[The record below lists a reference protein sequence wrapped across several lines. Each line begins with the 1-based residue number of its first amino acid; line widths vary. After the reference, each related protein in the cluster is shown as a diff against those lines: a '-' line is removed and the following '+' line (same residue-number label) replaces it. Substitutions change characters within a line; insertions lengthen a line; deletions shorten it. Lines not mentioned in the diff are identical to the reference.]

1 MSIRRMLPFIFVNV
15 IVSAVVVLLILTW
28 WDSRQEEIA
37 ATATPLP
44 GVGETPLADVT
55 ADPLAVAPTGETP
68 AGATPE
74 AEEEDGPTTHIVQA
88 GETLGRISQL
98 YDVPVEDIAEAND
111 IFNANSISVGQELVI
126 PLGGLSTATPLP
138 TASPTV
144 DDPPTPRPT
153 EPLPEGTAVVEITE
167 VVGVGDLASEA
178 VRITNTGARPLS
190 LRGWQLVD
198 EQGNAYTFVDVTLY
212 GSGDAGSPAIVV
224 HTEVGQNTPS
234 DLYWGQEAAVW
245 ESGETVTLQDAE
257 GTVQATYL
265 IP

>member
-1 MSIRRMLPFIFVNV
+1 MSIRRMLPFIFVNIV
-15 IVSAVVVLLILTW
+15 ISAVVVMLILVW
-28 WDSRQEEIA
+28 WENRQEEIA

-44 GVGETPLADVT
+44 GVGETPVAGAT
-55 ADPLAVAPTGETP
+55 TGPLAAPTGETP
-68 AGATPE
+68 VAGATPE
-74 AEEEDGPTTHIVQA
+74 TAEEDGPTIHIVQA
-88 GETLGRISQL
+88 GETLGRISQQ

-111 IFNANSISVGQELVI
+111 LFNVNSISVGQELII
-126 PLGGLSTATPLP
+126 PIGGLPTATPLP
-138 TASPTV
+138 TASPTA

-178 VRITNTGARPLS
+178 VRITNAGARPLS

-198 EQGNAYTFVDVTLY
+198 EQGNVYTFVDVTLY

-224 HTEVGQNTPS
+224 HTEAGQNTPS

-245 ESGETVTLQDAE
+245 ETGETVTLQDPE
-257 GTVQATYL
+257 GTVQATYV

>member
-1 MSIRRMLPFIFVNV
+1 MSIRRMLPFIFINV
-15 IVSAVVVLLILTW
+15 VVSAVVVLLILAW
-28 WDSRQEEIA
+28 WDNRRGEIA

-44 GVGETPLADVT
+44 DVGETSLAGAT
-55 ADPLAVAPTGETP
+55 SDPLAGPTSETP

-74 AEEEDGPTTHIVQA
+74 TAEEDGPTIHIVQA

-111 IFNANSISVGQELVI
+111 IFNVNTISVGQELVI
-126 PLGGLSTATPLP
+126 PIGGLPTATPLP
-138 TASPTV
+138 TASPTA
-144 DDPPTPRPT
+144 DEPPTPRPT

-178 VRITNTGARPLS
+178 VRITNGGARPIS

-198 EQGNAYTFVDVTLY
+198 EQGNVYTFVDVTLY
-212 GSGDAGSPAIVV
+212 GSGAAGSPAIVV
-224 HTEVGQNTPS
+224 HTEAGQNTPS
-234 DLYWGQEAAVW
+234 DLYWGQETAVW
-245 ESGETVTLQDAE
+245 ETGETVTLQDTE
-257 GTVQATYL
+257 GTVQATYV

>member
-15 IVSAVVVLLILTW
+15 VVSAVVVLLILTW

-55 ADPLAVAPTGETP
+55 ANPLTVAPTGETE

-74 AEEEDGPTTHIVQA
+74 TEEEDGPTIHIVQA

-98 YDVPVEDIAEAND
+98 YDVPVEEIAEAND
-111 IFNANSISVGQELVI
+111 IFNINSISVGQELVI
-126 PLGGLSTATPLP
+126 PIGGLATATPLP
-138 TASPTV
+138 TASPTA
-144 DDPPTPRPT
+144 DEPPTPRPT

-178 VRITNTGARPLS
+178 VRITNAGARPLS